1 MLLSIQVDELGT
13 VRLSTHT
20 NTKHRLLVLFG
31 SFLPDLNTMTGR
43 ISKLENAITQV
54 VVFLNLLIVN

>member
-20 NTKHRLLVLFG
+20 NTNHRLLVLFG

-54 VVFLNLLIVN
+54 VCF